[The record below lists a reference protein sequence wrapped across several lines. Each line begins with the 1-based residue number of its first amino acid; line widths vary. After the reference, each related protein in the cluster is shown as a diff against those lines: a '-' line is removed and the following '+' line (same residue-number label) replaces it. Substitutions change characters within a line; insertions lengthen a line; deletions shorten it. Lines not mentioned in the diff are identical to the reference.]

1 MAGWF
6 DFVNGQTLPA
16 SRVQDFLMDQ
26 SVMVFANATARST
39 ALSGIVTEGMV
50 SYLLSTKNLW
60 VYNGTAW
67 VLVNP
72 PEPPVVFPD
81 IVSPLLLM
89 GA

>member
-26 SVMVFANATARST
+26 TVMVFANASARTT
-39 ALSGIVTEGMV
+39 ALTGIVSEGMV

-72 PEPPVVFPD
+72 PEPPIVFPD

>member
-16 SRVQDFLMDQ
+16 SRVQDYLMDQ
-26 SVMVFANATARST
+26 SVMVFADSIARTAALPTPT
-39 ALSGIVTEGMV
+39 AGMV
-50 SYLLSTKNLW
+50 TYLLSSNDLW
-60 VYNGTAW
+60 FYNGSAW
-67 VLVNP
+67 ALVNP
-72 PEPPVVFPD
+72 PEPPVIFPD

>member
-16 SRVQDFLMDQ
+16 SRVQDYLMDQ
-26 SVMVFANATARST
+26 TVMVFADSSARTAALLPT
-39 ALSGIVTEGMV
+39 AGMV
-50 SYLLSTKNLW
+50 TYLLSSNDLW
-60 VYNGTAW
+60 VYNGSAW

-81 IVSPLLLM
+81 IVSPILLI

>member
-16 SRVQDFLMDQ
+16 SRVQDYLMDQ
-26 SVMVFANATARST
+26 TVMVFADASARTT
-39 ALSGIVTEGMV
+39 ALTGIVSEGMV

-72 PEPPVVFPD
+72 PEPPIVFP
-81 IVSPLLLM
+81 IVISPLLLM